1 MRILLVED
9 DLLLAKAT
17 ALGLDQAN
25 FVVDIAGNAQVAEHF
40 LSVYSYHIVLLDL
53 GLPDKSGSEILKYIR
68 SKNSNIGILIL
79 TAQDL
84 IQDRITG
91 LKAGADDFITKPYDL
106 DEVIARIQAI
116 VRRMSGSVSEIF
128 EFRNIVIN
136 KSTQRVSVGNVI
148 IDLSQKEYDL
158 LKLLIVNQGRIVT
171 KRMLEDSIYTNED
184 VNSNVLQVHIHNL
197 RRKLGKDII
206 RTIKGLGY
214 IVDSDH

>member
-53 GLPDKSGSEILKYIR
+53 GLPDKSGLEILKYIR

-79 TAQDL
+79 TAQDRV
-84 IQDRITG
+84 QDRISG

-116 VRRMSGSVSEIF
+116 VRRMSGSVSDIF

-136 KSTQRVSVGNVI
+136 KSTQQVSVNNI
-148 IDLSQKEYDL
+148 PIDLSQKEYDL
-158 LKLLIVNQGRIVT
+158 LQLLMVNQGRIVT
-171 KRMLEDSIYTNED
+171 KRMLEDSIYTNDD

-214 IVDSDH
+214 IVDNNQ

>member
-53 GLPDKSGSEILKYIR
+53 GLPDKSGLEILKYIR

-79 TAQDL
+79 TAQDR
-84 IQDRITG
+84 IQDRIAG

-136 KSTQRVSVGNVI
+136 KSTRQVSVNNI
-148 IDLSQKEYDL
+148 PIDLSQKEYDL
-158 LKLLIVNQGRIVT
+158 LQLLMVNQGRIVT
-171 KRMLEDSIYTNED
+171 KRMLEDSIYTNDD

-214 IVDSDH
+214 IVDNNQ

>member
-53 GLPDKSGSEILKYIR
+53 GLPDKSGLEILKYIR

-79 TAQDL
+79 TAQDRV
-84 IQDRITG
+84 QDRISG

-116 VRRMSGSVSEIF
+116 VRRMSGSVSDIF

-136 KSTQRVSVGNVI
+136 KSTQQVSVNNI
-148 IDLSQKEYDL
+148 PIDLSQKEYDL
-158 LKLLIVNQGRIVT
+158 LQLLMVNQGRIVT
-171 KRMLEDSIYTNED
+171 KRMLEDSIYTNDD

-197 RRKLGKDII
+197 RRKLGKDIV

-214 IVDSDH
+214 IVDNNQ

>member
-25 FVVDIAGNAQVAEHF
+25 FVVDIAGNAHVAEHF

-53 GLPDKSGSEILKYIR
+53 GLPDKSGLEILKYIR

-79 TAQDL
+79 TAQDRV
-84 IQDRITG
+84 QDRIAG

-116 VRRMSGSVSEIF
+116 VRRMSGSVSDIF

-136 KSTQRVSVGNVI
+136 KSTQQVSVNNI
-148 IDLSQKEYDL
+148 PIDLSQKEYDL
-158 LKLLIVNQGRIVT
+158 LQLLMVNQGRIVT
-171 KRMLEDSIYTNED
+171 KRMLEDSIYTNDD

-197 RRKLGKDII
+197 RRKLGKDIV

-214 IVDSDH
+214 IVDNNQ

>member
-53 GLPDKSGSEILKYIR
+53 GLPDKSGLEILKYIR

-79 TAQDL
+79 TAQDR
-84 IQDRITG
+84 IQDRIAG

-136 KSTQRVSVGNVI
+136 KSTQQVSVNNI
-148 IDLSQKEYDL
+148 PIDLSQKEYDL
-158 LKLLIVNQGRIVT
+158 LQLLMVNQGRIVT
-171 KRMLEDSIYTNED
+171 KRMLEDSIYTNDD

-214 IVDSDH
+214 IVDNNQ